1 MSVVLILAPQIVH
14 ICAKTARRLLNEA
27 SRTLLPVI
35 IDMHFPKI
43 IKESLKNQVILSEN
57 DVLVQARS
65 QFNQRLLSIRLAN

>member
-1 MSVVLILAPQIVH
+1 MSVVLIFAPQIVH

-27 SRTLLPVI
+27 SRTLLPVV

-57 DVLVQARS
+57 DVLVQAKS
-65 QFNQRLLSIRLAN
+65 QFNQGLLSIRLAN